1 MFSKIMKRIAGLGAC
16 ALLLSAAALAQTG
29 PIEGTVKVKNADG
42 SLRPVPD
49 AIVDIFRTDIK
60 GQWDV
65 KTDKSGHF
73 VRLGM
78 PIVGRYI
85 VVASA
90 PGIEPTWVNNI
101 RLTQVEKVDIV
112 ANPGDG
118 TRLTLDQV
126 RAQIAGG
133 GAPAQPQISAAD
145 KARVE
150 AAQKEQAAHKKE
162 MEELQSNFDQART
175 HYNQGVVA
183 LTEANALKVF
193 DEQITKYQG
202 AQSEF
207 EQASRIDPGR
217 HKDFVELAYKANANL
232 AETRYQ
238 IGVLMFN
245 NKQKEASKP
254 HFEKA
259 MEAALRAIEIAA
271 NSSSANVSNDT
282 ITYYNIY
289 AKNASLLVEFF
300 GAADKV
306 DAAVAAFTKA
316 EELDASNKTKWGVL
330 KADMYRNAGRTD
342 EAIAAYNAVLT
353 ADPAN
358 ADALYGLGLTLIA
371 STDLKVIQE
380 GANKLGEFVAK
391 AKPEDKR
398 VPNVKEA
405 LEAVKNAYKIEAEK
419 PATTRRR
426 AKP

>member
-1 MFSKIMKRIAGLGAC
+1 MFSIIMKRIAGLAAC
-16 ALLLSAAALAQTG
+16 ALFLSVAAMAQTG

-42 SLRPVPD
+42 SLKPVPD
-49 AIVDIFRTDIK
+49 AIVDIYRLDIK
-60 GQWDV
+60 GQWEV
-65 KTDKSGHF
+65 KADKSGHYI
-73 VRLGM
+73 RLGM

-90 PGIEPTWVNNI
+90 PGIEPTWVNNV

-118 TRLTLDQV
+118 TRLTFDQV
-126 RAQIAGG
+126 KAQISGG
-133 GAPAQPQISAAD
+133 GQAQPQVSPSDRAKIEE
-145 KARVE
+145 AR
-150 AAQKEQAAHKKE
+150 KEQEAHKKQ
-162 MEELQSNFDQART
+162 MEELQANFDQART

-183 LTEANALKVF
+183 KNEADALKTF
-193 DEQITKYQG
+193 NEQIDKYKS

-207 EQASRIDPGR
+207 EEASKIDPSR
-217 HKDFVELAYKANANL
+217 HKDFLELAYKSNASL
-232 AETRYQ
+232 AETHYQ
-238 IGVLMFN
+238 IGVLLFN
-245 NKQKEASKP
+245 NKQKDEAKP

-259 MEAALRAIEIAA
+259 MEAALRAVEIAA
-271 NSSSANVSNDT
+271 NSTNANLTNDL

-306 DAAVAAFTKA
+306 DPAIAVFTKA
-316 EELDASNKTKWGVL
+316 EALDATNKTKWGVL

-342 EAIAAYNAVLT
+342 EAVAAYNAVLA

-358 ADALYGLGLTLIA
+358 VDALYGLGLTLIA

-380 GANKLGEFVAK
+380 GANKLGEFVSK

-398 VPNVKEA
+398 VASVKEA

-419 PATTRRR
+419 PTPAKRRG
-426 AKP
+426 KP